1 MAENESGFDTLK
13 AFSQPESVFSFEPYQ
28 GYEQAGQ
35 VLRDEAKSAINTD
48 LAVTAVDETPNYNK
62 LANQFAGQY
71 IPVREASEE
80 QAGII
85 AQQLGLGKRY
95 SAEEMKAQIEKTLG
109 PLPERNQKR
118 RAVGFLVNSLRAK
131 TPYKG
136 AAGVLDVLLQAYSV
150 DMTQEQALEIEQ
162 LKHKMAVGE
171 LAVTQAQDANEAVLA
186 KEAQFYLKKMGMD
199 DDYLQKYLSFNK
211 DLALKFAQ
219 FDLDKETN
227 KVKGA
232 QELINNP
239 GRLDQNITYTV
250 GDDTITSASRRVYN
264 EEEGQYQYML
274 MDENG
279 LFTRP
284 VPVDP
289 KTGLPNFY
297 LSPKELPIT
306 EAQLSRTSGT
316 SGISG
321 SKQAELTGDLFALD
335 RAAITLQDLL
345 LSDARL
351 REQGG
356 SYLGIQGVIENL
368 KQEGLFTFEDLLNG
382 LKGGA
387 GSALYDESNTLFQK
401 DLTTTNEERRPDNEI
416 FSMTTFE
423 VPTDGFADSV
433 KSFGKTKT
441 ITRETNLSD
450 LMNPSFYTG
459 LGYDPT
465 YAQNKVREN
474 IIVYALARAQK
485 PTGRLNVDDVKRAS
499 ASVNISGLTSD
510 ERVRAQLQEV
520 LVFINRGIESIYN
533 QGFTQNYKGES
544 VNIFDQNPAV
554 SEVRKRLNE
563 ALGIT
568 PKGDTSTGNN
578 NSGATDSLTQES
590 ETTDPDGEETISI
603 SNDQIFSG
611 GNI

>member
-13 AFSQPESVFSFEPYQ
+13 AFSQPESAFSFEPYQ

-186 KEAQFYLKKMGMD
+186 KEAQFYLKKMGQD
-199 DDYLQKYLSFNK
+199 DDYLQKYLSFNS
-211 DLALKFAQ
+211 DLSKKFAQ
-219 FDLDKETN
+219 FEIDKELN
-227 KVKGA
+227 KIKGA

-239 GRLDQNITYTV
+239 GRLDPNISYTV
-250 GDDTITSASRRVYN
+250 NGQTFTNVSRRVLN
-264 EEEGQYQYML
+264 EDGSYQYKL
-274 MDENG
+274 IDEDGN
-279 LFTRP
+279 FTRP
-284 VPVDP
+284 VPINP
-289 KTGLPNFY
+289 ETGFPDFFI
-297 LSPKELPIT
+297 SPKQAPIT
-306 EAQLSRTSGT
+306 EASLRDTGGT
-316 SGISG
+316 GISG
-321 SKQAELTGDLFALD
+321 SKQAELSGDLFALD
-335 RAAITLQDLL
+335 RASQTLGDILNSQAEAIKD
-345 LSDARL
+345 
-351 REQGG
+351 GG
-356 SYLGIQGVIENL
+356 SYLGITGVIN
-368 KQEGLFTFEDLLNG
+368 
-382 LKGGA
+382 
-387 GSALYDESNTLFQK
+387 SLFQEAPLLF
-401 DLTTTNEERRPDNEI
+401 DDILSGISGGSQTWGEPADNSVY
-416 FSMTTFE
+416 SMIEFE
-423 VPTDGFADSV
+423 APATSAYEKVLARGN
-433 KSFGKTKT
+433 TKT
-441 ITRETNLSD
+441 VTKNVNLAALLD
-450 LMNPSFYTG
+450 TMTYTS
-459 LGYDPT
+459 LGYDKT

-474 IIVYALARAQK
+474 IIIYALARAQK

-499 ASVNISGLTSD
+499 DSVNISGFQSD
-510 ERVRAQLQEV
+510 ERVQAQLEEV
-520 LVFINRGIESIYN
+520 LKFINRGIQSIYD
-533 QGFTQNYKGES
+533 QGYQQNTKGENY
-544 VNIFDQNPAV
+544 NIFDSNQAIDAV
-554 SEVRKRLNE
+554 IKRMQKN
-563 ALGIT
+563 LGI
-568 PKGDTSTGNN
+568 
-578 NSGATDSLTQES
+578 QES
-590 ETTDPDGEETISI
+590 EITETEEPVEGEVQNTTVSDEDEDEAISI

>member
-13 AFSQPESVFSFEPYQ
+13 AFSQPEGTFSFEPYE
-28 GYEQAGQ
+28 GYVEANQVIRNDAKSQINTQLAEQA
-35 VLRDEAKSAINTD
+35 VN
-48 LAVTAVDETPNYNK
+48 ETFDYNK
-62 LANQFAGQY
+62 IANQFAGQY
-71 IPVREASEE
+71 IPVRQASEE
-80 QAGII
+80 QSGII
-85 AQQLGLGKRY
+85 AKQLGLGQRY
-95 SAEEMKAQIEKTLG
+95 SAEDMKAQIEKTLG

-118 RAVGFLVNSLRAK
+118 RAVNFLVNSLRAK

-136 AAGVLDVLLQAYSV
+136 AAGVLDVLLQSYSV

-162 LKHKMAVGE
+162 LKHKMSIGE
-171 LAVTQAQDANEAVLA
+171 LAVKQAQDANEAVLA
-186 KEAQFYLKKMGMD
+186 KEAQFYLKKMGQD

-250 GDDTITSASRRVYN
+250 GGETFTSASRRVYN

-289 KTGLPNFY
+289 ETGLPNFY
-297 LSPKELPIT
+297 LSPEELPIS
-306 EAQLSRTSGT
+306 ESKLYAQGT

-321 SKQAELTGDLFALD
+321 SKQAELSGDIFALD
-335 RAAITLQDLL
+335 RASQTLGDILNSQAEAIKK
-345 LSDARL
+345 
-351 REQGG
+351 GG
-356 SYLGIQGVIENL
+356 SYLGITGVINNL
-368 KQEGLFTFEDLLNG
+368 FQEAPLLFDDI
-382 LKGGA
+382 LKGITG
-387 GSALYDESNTLFQK
+387 GS
-401 DLTTTNEERRPDNEI
+401 TTWGEPADNSVYNMI
-416 FSMTTFE
+416 DFE
-423 VPTDGFADSV
+423 VPKDGFVDSV
-433 KSFGKTKT
+433 TSFGKTKT
-441 ITRETNLSD
+441 VTKNVNLASLLD
-450 LMNPSFYTG
+450 TMTYTS
-459 LGYDPT
+459 LGYDKT

-474 IIVYALARAQK
+474 IIIYALARAQK

-499 ASVNISGLTSD
+499 DSVNISGLQSD
-510 ERVRAQLQEV
+510 ERVQAQLEEV
-520 LVFINRGIESIYN
+520 LKFINRGIQSIYD
-533 QGFTQNYKGES
+533 QGYQQNIKGENY
-544 VNIFDQNPAV
+544 NIFDSNQAIDGV
-554 SEVRKRLNE
+554 IKRMQKN
-563 ALGIT
+563 LGI
-568 PKGDTSTGNN
+568 S
-578 NSGATDSLTQES
+578 ES
-590 ETTDPDGEETISI
+590 EITETEEPVEGEVPNTTVSDEDEEEAISI